1 MDKNNLELF
10 KQALTEAV
18 SNKFDNTAA
27 SCTEEIVCSE
37 RHKLAMRA
45 IVYGKCDTKRTWSPR
60 MKRIIAILVAAALL
74 LTSCGIIFRN
84 EIREVFEEFF
94 VRLTYSD
101 EETTGNK
108 LEDVYKLE
116 YLPNG
121 YILKAEKIE
130 PLRVNY
136 EFVNENNDQMYFEQ
150 RVLDGSYFFTDI
162 ESGYSKIADIEE
174 YEVYC
179 RYNNHN
185 YIYIWNNDKYS
196 FSIMSNQKISN
207 EDIVLI
213 IDGITIRQLF

>member
-1 MDKNNLELF
+1 MDKTNLELF
-10 KQALTEAV
+10 KQALNEAV
-18 SNKFDNTAA
+18 SNKFDNIAA
-27 SCTEEIVCSE
+27 NCTEEIACSE
-37 RHKLAMRA
+37 KHNLAMRT
-45 IVYGKCDTKRTWSPR
+45 IVYGKTNTKHIWSPK

-94 VRLTYSD
+94 VRLTQSD
-101 EETTGNK
+101 DEAIGNK
-108 LEDVYKLE
+108 LEDIYKLG
-116 YLPNG
+116 YLPKG

-136 EFVNENNDQMYFEQ
+136 EFVNENKDQIYFEQ
-150 RVLDGSYFFTDI
+150 RVLDGSYFFADS